1 MGQLSEGP
9 VRRFSL
15 ASASLRCLLWVKSRH
30 RKGSAECALYPQKQT
45 FTRRCGMS
53 ALCQKADKVRR
64 SKDSTENVLRS
75 SLHAGSALPKKQ
87 RIPRSS
93 ARPKVH

>member
-53 ALCQKADKVRR
+53 ALCQSRQ
-64 SKDSTENVLRS
+64 
-75 SLHAGSALPKKQ
+75 SASQQ
-87 RIPRSS
+87 RFDRKRFEEFS
-93 ARPKVH
+93 ARW